1 MRCRMKKSYYF
12 SIWACTIWG
21 ILVALNYSYF
31 QGDKQN
37 MDDTTVDFIQKLII
51 AILPALITGLLTFF
65 IGKKSRI
72 NNLSNNIDELKNL
85 IGSQEGTTLTKYV
98 SDTFNSIKEDIGRQD
113 RGSLSKQHD
122 NLQNMLKK
130 EIELIEKRNDSD
142 TNRLLKFD
150 NEQQNIDNA
159 INQFILFQKSWY
171 KQVNTITEL
180 QAENSKL
187 NAIIKGKERE
197 NDAIREE
204 LKNTY
209 QLEIKVCNEKI
220 ESLTQQNKLLS
231 SKLEANRINHQNK
244 FTNTNVKDEIIS
256 KNNFRTKDDDE
267 IEL

>member
-1 MRCRMKKSYYF
+1 MKKSYYF

-37 MDDTTVDFIQKLII
+37 TDDTTVDFIQKLII
-51 AILPALITGLLTFF
+51 AILPAFITGLVTFL
-65 IGKKSRI
+65 IGRKSRI

-98 SDTFNSIKEDIGRQD
+98 SDTFYSIKEDIGRQD

-187 NAIIKGKERE
+187 NAIIKEKERE

>member
-1 MRCRMKKSYYF
+1 MKKSYYF

-187 NAIIKGKERE
+187 NAIIKEKDRE